1 MLLNDLGIAPEDH
14 YKQMKEIE
22 PRIKVKIL
30 LAQSLFGNPDVLLL
44 DEPTNDLDLK
54 SIEWLQEFLIN
65 YENTVIVVSHDR
77 YFPKQ
82 SMYIYSR
89 RRLWK
94 NNTIPRKLRLL
105 V

>member
-54 SIEWLQEFLIN
+54 KHRMVTRISN
-65 YENTVIVVSHDR
+65 
-77 YFPKQ
+77 
-82 SMYIYSR
+82 
-89 RRLWK
+89 
-94 NNTIPRKLRLL
+94 KLRKHSNSSIT
-105 V
+105 